1 VSNILQARVILRH
14 GNNEDFDASAVEIA
28 ELVFAEDVGIIYIK
42 KKDGT
47 ILAIG
52 PHVESSDNKVTDPAA
67 NIAAADKANKYPSLA
82 FLEGNY
88 DKSSEVTSKINTAKT
103 ELQRIIRQ
111 QAEGVENKHYFN
123 DIEFNTQTGVLSF
136 LCDGQP
142 TGKSIT
148 LVVTGG
154 GLAFDRIYWD
164 KDTGLFH
171 IYQND
176 VDVVDPIVISG
187 GSGGAGGSTL
197 VFSCYTNPSFSVIES
212 AGTAPITFKFT
223 SVDNTTDVPTGAGTL
238 AISVGGIVRTN
249 LTVQQGDNLSVDV
262 FRYLTTGNNTV
273 RLVMTDS
280 YGMTATRTFN
290 VTLEAFT
297 LEWSLNDT
305 NVNEDENLSFYIT
318 PTGNGSKTI
327 YTYVD
332 GSLYSTNIVT
342 TSGRRL
348 TKTISGLNHG
358 AHNIEVY
365 GTLEVNGE
373 PLESNHL
380 RAAVAQVVAGQTA
393 KIVAANFP
401 SGDLTQFTSVSVP
414 YIVIDPENNPTSI
427 DLKQDS
433 TVLASISVDQS
444 EKIWAYRPA
453 VSGSHTLSIKCGE
466 AVASKS
472 YTINPL
478 AVNTSEVTDGLVLK
492 VDPST
497 IADLSTWSQ
506 NGYRF
511 TMSEHFDLING
522 GLTTDENNV
531 HCIRIT
537 AGDRLTLNY
546 DPFVNDVLANGM
558 EIKIIYKIAHSSSKE
573 AVGITSLSN
582 GKGLVIKANNA
593 YLYGNQNSIQFSTC
607 EDEKAELDINIQ
619 KATDNSDKLMY
630 IWESCSTFGFK
641 QYAEQEDFQHST
653 SVGITF
659 GSDDAD
665 VYLYLLRAYDRDL
678 TNTELKANFIV
689 DGADGTEISDR
700 EYRNDIYSN
709 GVIDIAAAAAHN
721 PDAHFITIHA
731 PDLSLSKEN
740 AKVVE
745 VSHEYIAGGDE
756 HQFTA
761 ENTKAKIQGTSSVE
775 HAETA
780 GPNINLTFSNGI
792 KLNSGGTRQGYA
804 MHGAE
809 NSIPVAKITYKKNIA
824 SQDHIINRAC
834 AEWYNRFQPSKRA
847 ARVTDPRVR
856 DCLESTM
863 CVVFYHN
870 TSTTTAVTVG
880 PDIVQPGETIFF
892 GLGNICSNKDSVEA
906 FAYDPIVIEVK
917 NNTEP
922 QVRFKSNDLSGNN
935 FSKNYEFRYLDTT
948 QFTEAQAIALW
959 KSEVQ
964 DFVYACDWTNPSGN
978 PLVPAVT
985 INGVQYDTDNAAYRK
1000 AKWKAEAADHFDM
1013 DTLYFHHNITLF
1025 YLLRDNRAKNMFWS
1039 RNANGKWGL
1048 WFNWDND
1055 TGLCRNNEGYVDI
1068 EPGYMDFDVIGTAA
1082 VFNGADNALFTNL
1095 RECNFDQLK
1104 ASYLASEIAGAW
1116 DIDAFYAYCCESQ
1129 EQICES
1135 LWIEDAE
1142 HNAIRTLENL
1152 HTSAYLERA
1161 TGRLRL
1167 HIKKALMFQKVLVD
1181 SYYLAKA
1188 STDDSAAFRG
1198 YTPET
1203 WEGVEPSGIV
1213 TIKPYTDMYINLLA
1227 GSTPYRVRAS
1237 ATGDPVQIDVSARL
1251 NDSEIYLRDA
1261 AWIKEIGDMSA
1272 LYLGE
1277 FEASR
1282 LKRVKRILIG
1292 SDVEGYY
1299 NTNFTTATFDNC
1311 VKLEE
1316 LNLGGLT
1323 NAHRSF
1329 DFSNNIYLKTIN
1341 TKNSSITGIRFAKNG
1356 RLRVAHLNA
1365 VSSLYLSGL
1374 ALLETF
1380 DIDSYDNLTS
1390 LTIENCALLNSLDIV
1405 SACIDESLEH
1415 LRATGINWQLQST
1428 DLLDKLLDVRGYNDS
1443 GRDQEEAYLTGAVS
1457 VPIMRESKLQ
1467 AYNTAWNPNLSTP
1480 NVTFSYESMVQQY
1493 PVVFKNYDNT
1503 TLYTEYVD
1511 RGEDGVEP
1519 IAAGLIATPTKPE
1532 TEAERFTFNGWT
1544 GGSLVNITGPVTL
1557 TATYSS
1563 TPQQYTV
1570 RWLNNGSVIPDTTQV
1585 VDYGSAAVYN
1595 GEIPERTI
1603 EEDQQ
1608 IYNVFKGWD
1617 KSTGFIRGNLDV
1629 NAVFQRRELPAVGA
1643 STHNMT
1649 AAEFYGIVQSDNV
1662 SRLNKKDR
1670 TKIRLGFVPD
1680 YYNANGAMPIY
1691 TDICDKRKLNGAEY
1705 IVTDIQPL
1713 KDGISSGWTLVCD
1726 VEFIETDSEQTMI
1739 CCFQENGS
1747 MGFKIKYNNGVSVVW
1762 GESSRGLSRGTQR
1775 EMIVLRH
1782 VPGSKNLMVYASNTY
1797 GASIDVFELTKDIN
1811 TISDVHLIVGATV
1824 TDGND
1829 VGKYANGI
1837 MHLCRLYS
1845 DDLGDSVCRQIANY
1859 PTEEYWIELC
1869 NFGGYYL
1876 TENSVTQT
1884 DIDFKFLTALWKG
1897 KQMNTSSS
1905 NAGGYTA
1912 MPLARWVTERL
1923 WLAIPQE
1930 WRSII
1935 AECRVMHNNYVDGST
1950 HNVVTSNLKI
1960 SLLDVVEFNSN
1971 TTTAPWSE
1979 CGRPI
1984 TYYVNDAARIHYHG
1998 ITTRENYQTFS
2009 QGTDPTLDE
2018 SNNVQEGDLWI
2029 NTANSNAKKIF
2040 DGLIW
2045 RSWTAAYIWLRS
2057 APPTNSDSFA
2067 AVASSGPVY
2076 AGYGSNAG
2084 NSYGVLPR
2092 FSIKK
2097 RR

>member
-1 VSNILQARVILRH
+1 MSNILQARVILRH
-14 GNNEDFDASAVEIA
+14 GNNADFDASAVEIA

-52 PHVESSDNKVTDPAA
+52 PYVESSDNKVTDPAA

-148 LVVTGG
+148 LVATGG

-1025 YLLRDNRAKNMFWS
+1025 FLLRDNRAKNMFWS

-1237 ATGDPVQIDVSARL
+1237 ATGAAVQIDVSARL
-1251 NDSEIYLRDA
+1251 NDSEIYIRNA
-1261 AWIKEIGDMSA
+1261 GWIKEMGDLSA
-1272 LYLGE
+1272 LYLGQ
-1277 FEASR
+1277 FEASK
-1282 LKRVKRILIG
+1282 LKRVKKLLIG
-1292 SDVEGYY
+1292 SSEEGYY
-1299 NTNFTTATFDNC
+1299 NTAFTTASFDNC
-1311 VKLEE
+1311 LKLEE
-1316 LNLGGLT
+1316 LNLGGLV
-1323 NAHRSF
+1323 NANRSF
-1329 DFSNNIYLKTIN
+1329 DFSNNIYLKTIY
-1341 TKNSSITGIRFAKNG
+1341 TKDSTITGIRFAKNG

-1480 NVTFSYESMVQQY
+1480 NVTFSYDSMVQQY

-1519 IAAGLIATPTKPE
+1519 VAAGLLAAPTKPE
-1532 TEAERFTFNGWT
+1532 TEAESFTFNGWT
-1544 GGSLVNITGPVTL
+1544 GGSLISVTGPVTL

-1563 TPQQYTV
+1563 TPQQYRV
-1570 RWLNNGSVIPDTTQV
+1570 RFINNGSVIQDATQMV
-1585 VDYGSAAVYN
+1585 NYGAAATLPS
-1595 GEIPERTI
+1595 EIPEKTI
-1603 EEDQQ
+1603 EEDQL

-1629 NAVFQRRELPAVGA
+1629 NALYQRKELPEVGA

-1649 AAEFYGIVQSDNV
+1649 AAEFYGIVQSNNT
-1662 SRLNKKDR
+1662 SRLSKKDR

-1680 YYNANGAMPIY
+1680 YLNTSGSAPIY
-1691 TDICDKRKLNGAEY
+1691 TDICNKRKLSGAEY
-1705 IVTDIQPL
+1705 IDTEIQPL
-1713 KDGISSGWTLVCD
+1713 KDGIDTGWTLVCD
-1726 VEFIETDSEQTMI
+1726 LEFLATTSEQTMV
-1739 CCFQENGS
+1739 CCYKEDGS
-1747 MGFKIKYNNGVSVVW
+1747 MGFKIKYSGGVSVMW
-1762 GESSRGLSRGTQR
+1762 GESSRGLGRGTQR

-1782 VPGSKNLMVYASNTY
+1782 IPGSKNLMLYASNTY
-1797 GASIDVFELTKDIN
+1797 ALQIDSYELTKDIN
-1811 TISDVHLIVGATV
+1811 SVSNAHLYIGATV
-1824 TDGND
+1824 TDGGD

-1837 MHLCRLYS
+1837 MHFCRYYTE
-1845 DDLGDSVCRQIANY
+1845 DLGDSICRKIANY

-1876 TENSVTQT
+1876 TESSVTQT
-1884 DIDFKFLTALWKG
+1884 DVDFKFLTCLWKTM
-1897 KQMNTSSS
+1897 QMNTTNT
-1905 NAGGYTA
+1905 NAGGYDATIIGRWI
-1912 MPLARWVTERL
+1912 LARL
-1923 WLAIPQE
+1923 LPALPQE
-1930 WRSII
+1930 WQSIL
-1935 AECRVMHNNYVDGST
+1935 ADCRVMHNNYVDGTT
-1950 HNVVTSNLKI
+1950 HNVVTSNVKI
-1960 SLLDVVEFNSN
+1960 SILDVVEFNSS
-1971 TTTAPWSE
+1971 TTTAPWSQ
-1979 CGRPI
+1979 CGEPI
-1984 TYYVNDAARIHYHG
+1984 TYYVNDSARIHYLG
-1998 ITTRENYQTFS
+1998 ITMRENYVTFT
-2009 QGTDPTLDE
+2009 QGTDPTLDVN
-2018 SNNVQEGDLWI
+2018 NNVQEGDLWVD
-2029 NTANSNAKKIF
+2029 TSNSNAKKVF
-2040 DGLIW
+2040 DGLVW
-2045 RSWTAAYIWLRS
+2045 RALSATGFWLRS
-2057 APPTNSDSFA
+2057 APPTNSANFA
-2067 AVASSGPVY
+2067 YVNSSGTVG
-2076 AGYGSNAG
+2076 AGYTNA
-2084 NSYGVLPR
+2084 NYSYGVLPR